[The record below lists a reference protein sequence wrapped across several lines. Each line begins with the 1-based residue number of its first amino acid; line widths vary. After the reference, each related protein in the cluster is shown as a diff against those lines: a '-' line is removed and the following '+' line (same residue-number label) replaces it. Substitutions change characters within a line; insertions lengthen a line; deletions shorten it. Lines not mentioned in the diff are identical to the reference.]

1 MSWRNAAPTFSKTYG
16 RKTVSSTMSSKNHL
30 VAVFQKRAVLAI
42 GKLEGR
48 RTPVCELQEATH
60 FVPHRARN
68 SSATV

>member
-1 MSWRNAAPTFSKTYG
+1 MGWRNATTALAKTYRG
-16 RKTVSSTMSSKNHL
+16 KPVSSTTSSKNHL
-30 VAVFQKRAVLAI
+30 VAVFQKCAVLAI

-68 SSATV
+68 SSAAV